1 MSRSKHTDPKE
12 IRAARRLRAP
22 RKGRGVGDLSR
33 RRELGGNRKL
43 AETEL
48 GRRKFEQNGQ
58 LQLRIVVR
66 ESRPGFHHPADK
78 QDVLEVLKAVGPIG
92 FYGLRSIE
100 LARSPAN
107 ASIMPVFGRY
117 YVPGRIILFEQ
128 PLPPWRLPGLL
139 KGDVALRL
147 ERAGAVFTQFA
158 EIGATSVEWP
168 TDTLKRFMLEEV
180 LLHELGHHVLQ
191 HHKGKR
197 LERIARTRDH
207 ESFAGRF
214 AKKHRLALM
223 KGRSL

>member
-107 ASIMPVFGRY
+107 ASISTRVFGRY
-117 YVPGRIILFEQ
+117 
-128 PLPPWRLPGLL
+128 
-139 KGDVALRL
+139 
-147 ERAGAVFTQFA
+147 
-158 EIGATSVEWP
+158 
-168 TDTLKRFMLEEV
+168 
-180 LLHELGHHVLQ
+180 
-191 HHKGKR
+191 
-197 LERIARTRDH
+197 
-207 ESFAGRF
+207 
-214 AKKHRLALM
+214 
-223 KGRSL
+223 